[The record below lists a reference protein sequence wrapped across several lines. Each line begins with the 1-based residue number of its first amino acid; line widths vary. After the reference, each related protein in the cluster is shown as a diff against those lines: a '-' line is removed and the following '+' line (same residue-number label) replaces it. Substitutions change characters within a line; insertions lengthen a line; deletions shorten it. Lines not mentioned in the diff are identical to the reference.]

1 MDAVEAVLQCIFST
15 ACFRQGILFSLSRKH
30 VADIA
35 GFFIFGLKIYR
46 AFSVSYRAWSW
57 SGNGL
62 AGREP
67 ALDISFIDEVAID
80 SCLLKP

>member
-35 GFFIFGLKIYR
+35 GFFFFLVCKYIEL
-46 AFSVSYRAWSW
+46 SVSVI
-57 SGNGL
+57 
-62 AGREP
+62 EP
-67 ALDISFIDEVAID
+67 GVGQEIV
-80 SCLLKP
+80 